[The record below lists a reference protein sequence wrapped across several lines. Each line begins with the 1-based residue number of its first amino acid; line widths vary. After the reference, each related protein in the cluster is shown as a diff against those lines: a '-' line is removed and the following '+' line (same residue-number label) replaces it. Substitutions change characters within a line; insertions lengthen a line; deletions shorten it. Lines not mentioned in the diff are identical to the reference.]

1 MKITNRRNKIAI
13 LLVSIIALGIITSL
27 NAEAQFGKINNS
39 PSYLR
44 NQGLSFYFKG
54 DLDSAFDYFQQA
66 IKQSV
71 KEFGENSIYTADLY
85 FELGQLA
92 LKSSKFQTAETNLRN
107 AVRINPNSIEYHL
120 KLANVLQLRQKPEDA
135 FKQISLALAK
145 NKSSLEA
152 HAAMINF
159 LSQQGMHVTASQESI
174 VYNYLKSKNLDEN
187 LLISSIV
194 PQAPITS
201 KTSQPIQTNENSTK
215 PIKKSDINDSKPDLN
230 KPKIAKPVGIN
241 EKQTTKDKTIDKKEK
256 IAKDNKK
263 TKESDNKAKI
273 ESKLEAK
280 PVDNNP
286 VKKVKKTKKA
296 SQVIKML
303 PPPPNIPSI
312 APVNMP
318 VKTEPN
324 TSQGI
329 KLNTNVKIKPSKDTS
344 KPKASGN
351 EINDKKPVSV
361 PTSNASEQ
369 PTNKTNPP
377 PSNKDTDSDSKINP
391 DSDFMLDWGS
401 VKKKH

>member
-1 MKITNRRNKIAI
+1 MKITNRRNKIAV
-13 LLVSIIALGIITSL
+13 LLISIITLGFVTSL
-27 NAEAQFGKINNS
+27 NVEAQFGKINNS

-44 NQGLSFYFKG
+44 NQGLNFYFKG

-174 VYNYLKSKNLDEN
+174 VYNYLKSKNRDEN

-194 PQAPITS
+194 PQAPIIS
-201 KTSQPIQTNENSTK
+201 KTSQPIQK
-215 PIKKSDINDSKPDLN
+215 PVINDSKPDLT
-230 KPKIAKPVGIN
+230 KPKITKPDSVN
-241 EKQTTKDKTIDKKEK
+241 DKQSSKDKNIEKKEK
-256 IAKDNKK
+256 IDKDHKK
-263 TKESDNKAKI
+263 IKESANKAKL

-280 PVDNNP
+280 PADNHPVKP
-286 VKKVKKTKKA
+286 VKKNRKT
-296 SQVIKML
+296 SQINKML

-312 APVNMP
+312 APVNIP
-318 VKTEPN
+318 VKIEPS
-324 TSQGI
+324 TSKGI

-344 KPKASGN
+344 KPKTSVN
-351 EINDKKPVSV
+351 EVNDKKPVSS
-361 PTSNASEQ
+361 PSNNTSEQ
-369 PTNKTNPP
+369 PASKPNTT
-377 PSNKDTDSDSKINP
+377 PSNKETDTDSKNSP